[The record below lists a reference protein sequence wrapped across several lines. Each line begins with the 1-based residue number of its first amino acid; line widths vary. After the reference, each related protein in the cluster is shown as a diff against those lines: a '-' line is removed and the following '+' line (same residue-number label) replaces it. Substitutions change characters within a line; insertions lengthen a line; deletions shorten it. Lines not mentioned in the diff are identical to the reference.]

1 MHGRGWWESSC
12 WRHILA
18 VGEGKGAAGP
28 TSETGAGEPTDG
40 AGRQGRTVRI
50 PTSLLCIPSTHG
62 AYVIS
67 DGFTAFVF
75 CVCVHSVVSD
85 SLRPHGLYPARLL
98 RPWDSPDKNAGVG
111 GHFLLQGIFST
122 HRRNTRILPWQVDS
136 WPTKLTEKPLSLSL
150 IMYHLKFFLE
160 AELKIGGSDMQVWLR
175 RPL

>member
-1 MHGRGWWESSC
+1 MHGKGWWESSC

-18 VGEGKGAAGP
+18 AGEGKGAAGP
-28 TSETGAGEPTDG
+28 TSETGSGKPTDG

-50 PTSLLCIPSTHG
+50 PPPCSVYSPLMALTLFQMVSLPSC
-62 AYVIS
+62 
-67 DGFTAFVF
+67 F
-75 CVCVHSVVSD
+75 VCVFSHSVMSD

-98 RPWDSPDKNAGVG
+98 HLWDSPDKNAGVG

-122 HRRNTRILPWQVDS
+122 HRWNTCLLPWQVDS

-160 AELKIGGSDMQVWLR
+160 AEL
-175 RPL
+175 

>member
-1 MHGRGWWESSC
+1 MHGKGWWESSC

-28 TSETGAGEPTDG
+28 TSETGSGKPTDG

-50 PTSLLCIPSTHG
+50 PPPCSVYSPLMALTLFQMVSLPSC
-62 AYVIS
+62 
-67 DGFTAFVF
+67 F
-75 CVCVHSVVSD
+75 VCVFSHSVVSD

-98 RPWDSPDKNAGVG
+98 RLWDSPDKNAGVG

-122 HRRNTRILPWQVDS
+122 HRWNTCLLPWQVDS

-150 IMYHLKFFLE
+150 VMYHLKFFLE
-160 AELKIGGSDMQVWLR
+160 AEL
-175 RPL
+175 